1 MKSRL
6 MLVLLSVM
14 AAGGANAQAVP
25 AGSVMWAA
33 SPVGQQPM
41 PNAPPLALLSFSGAV
56 PLQTADGRKCLLV
69 ARRGTQIVAVELAPV
84 VNGPKLVGWAPKE
97 IDMDTLTSKW
107 GYKPPPANGATSAF
121 ENPVT
126 KSIASTSQAGTYAS
140 ASASASAWSNTSV
153 DAHRKDVTEK
163 ESSETVTVN
172 GKTYKRFSHFK
183 EASGKTPV
191 NASDEYICE

>member
-6 MLVLLSVM
+6 MLMLLSVM

-33 SPVGQQPM
+33 NPVGQQPM
-41 PNAPPLALLSFSGAV
+41 PNAPPLALLSYSGTIF
-56 PLQTADGRKCLLV
+56 LRTADGGECVLV
-69 ARRGTQIVAVELAPV
+69 ARRGTQIVAVELSPV
-84 VNGPKLVGWAPKE
+84 VDGPKLVGWSPKQ

-107 GYKPPPANGATSAF
+107 GYKLPQTNGPTSAF

-126 KSIASTSQAGTYAS
+126 KSIASTSKVGAYS
-140 ASASASAWSNTSV
+140 SASASAWSNTSV
-153 DAHRKDVTEK
+153 DVHRKDVTEQ

-172 GKTYKRFSHFK
+172 GKTYQKFSHFK
-183 EASGKTPV
+183 ETSGTTPV
-191 NASDEYICE
+191 SASDEYICE